1 MDTSSKATPRET
13 QASPSSSPVSQWSPL
28 RRTPPTG
35 YTPYATDP
43 PVLRNPYVWFNDTTR
58 GDQVAVVML
67 IGPSNR
73 QENTV
78 SRIPDHTVT
87 VNDEDYATSTARVRA
102 ARDKVLANPRAAA
115 AHQALGEQIAERIEN
130 KRATLSEIR
139 RAVGLTQKQLAE
151 TLGIEQGDL
160 SKLERRQNLH
170 LATLS
175 RFIEAT
181 GGRLRITAVYGDTQV
196 DLDVGQLVP
205 PNSVPA

>member
-1 MDTSSKATPRET
+1 M
-13 QASPSSSPVSQWSPL
+13 
-28 RRTPPTG
+28 
-35 YTPYATDP
+35 
-43 PVLRNPYVWFNDTTR
+43 
-58 GDQVAVVML
+58 
-67 IGPSNR
+67 
-73 QENTV
+73 
-78 SRIPDHTVT
+78 SRIPDQTVT

-102 ARDKVLANPRAAA
+102 ARDHVLANPRAAA
-115 AHQALGEQIAERIEN
+115 AHQALGEQIAERIEH

-170 LATLS
+170 LATLI

-196 DLDVGQLVP
+196 DLDVDQLVP
-205 PNSVPA
+205 PNTAQV